1 MIRFTSILRTVLFAA
16 LCVTLPVAVP
26 SQAANPLLTPSD
38 APFGAPRLDRIHAA
52 DFPQAFTEH
61 LRAYEALV
69 DSVRSVAPQ
78 AACFEN
84 VVTPLNRAATGLR
97 KTQAALNYL
106 RNNFGG
112 DSLLRIYEATAP
124 AITEASDRTD
134 FDPHILSLLSALY
147 ERRDTFDSLRRRTI
161 ERMYRSRVARGAL
174 LDPEKQRRL
183 TAINTELS
191 LKRSRYGQN
200 VIRATEEYV
209 FFVSDSNA
217 LAGIPRA
224 ARQRM
229 ARRAWEMNRPWE
241 WAIGFSGADYSTV
254 LHTAADRSLRERL
267 YRDYAA
273 RCSSGDAYDNRQLA
287 ADILNLR
294 LERARL
300 LGHTTYADLA
310 IEGNMAAGPE
320 QAREL
325 MDRLLRAAVDKVQ
338 TETDELEALA
348 RREQGPEFVL
358 EPWDFQYYRL
368 RLRQERFGNDLEQ
381 VSRYLLL
388 DNVCEG
394 VFRVAERLYGIR
406 MVRRRDI
413 PVSHPDVWTFEA
425 KDRDGST
432 LGVVYL
438 DCFARKGKRSGA
450 WTSRLRPYALTEQGE
465 ELPLVTV
472 SCNFTHAR
480 QGRPQTLS
488 LSQVRILFHEFG
500 HALALLLARGPYPQ
514 VTGNYPTDMGE
525 LPSQLMEHW
534 VSEPKSLKSFARHYQ
549 SGKPIP
555 YALIDRIEEE
565 QSFHQGARLAA
576 SYTLALLDQ
585 ELHGITEPVTAD
597 EVNAVSDTLRARYGI
612 PRSVSLIDPTVFNHI
627 FSGRYA
633 AEYYA
638 YAWASVLDTDAF
650 AAFTETGDPYD
661 PAVAARLRR
670 YILTEIG
677 YDTPARQYIRFR
689 GRMPEP
695 AALMERH
702 GLKAAAEP
710 GR

>member
-1 MIRFTSILRTVLFAA
+1 MTRFPIILRTVLFAA
-16 LCVTLPVAVP
+16 LCVTAAAP

-69 DSVRSVAPQ
+69 DSVRAVAPES
-78 AACFEN
+78 ACFEN
-84 VVTPLNRAATGLR
+84 VIIPLNRAAAGLR
-97 KTQAALNYL
+97 KTQATLNYL

-124 AITEASDRTD
+124 AITEATDRTD
-134 FDPHILSLLSALY
+134 FDPHIISLLSALY
-147 ERRDTFDSLRRRTI
+147 QRRDAFDSLRRRTI
-161 ERMYRSRVARGAL
+161 ECMYRSRVARGAL
-174 LDPEKQRRL
+174 LGAEQQQRL
-183 TAINTELS
+183 TAIQTELS
-191 LKRSRYGQN
+191 LKQSRYGQN

-273 RCSSGDAYDNRQLA
+273 RCSSGDANDNRQLA

-300 LGHTTYADLA
+300 LGRATYADLA

-320 QAREL
+320 QARDL
-325 MDRLLRAAVDKVQ
+325 MDRLLRAAVDKAQ

-358 EPWDFQYYRL
+358 EPWDFLYYRL
-368 RLRQERFGNDLEQ
+368 RLRQERFGNDLDQ

-406 MVRRRDI
+406 LVRRRDI

-472 SCNFTHAR
+472 SCNFTRAPK
-480 QGRPQTLS
+480 GRTQTLS
-488 LSQVRILFHEFG
+488 LPQVRVLFHEFG

-534 VSEPKSLKSFARHYQ
+534 ASEPKSLKSYARHYQ

-555 YALIDRIEEE
+555 YALIDRIHEE
-565 QSFHQGARLAA
+565 QSFQQGARLAS
-576 SYTLALLDQ
+576 SYTLALLDL

-597 EVNAVSDTLRARYGI
+597 EVNAVADTLRARYGI
-612 PRSVSLIDPTVFNHI
+612 PRSAPLTDPTVFNHI

-661 PAVAARLRR
+661 PVVAARLRR

-695 AALMERH
+695 DALMERH
-702 GLKAAAEP
+702 GLKTAAEP